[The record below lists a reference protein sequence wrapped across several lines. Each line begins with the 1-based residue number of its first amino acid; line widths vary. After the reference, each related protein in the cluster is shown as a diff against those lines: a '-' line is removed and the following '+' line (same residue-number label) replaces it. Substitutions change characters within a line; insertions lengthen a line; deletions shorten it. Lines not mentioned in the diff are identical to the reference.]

1 MIDLRHVNKSYL
13 QGDTAFPVLK
23 DINLHIDEGEF
34 VAIMGPSGSGKTTLI
49 NIIGFLD
56 TAFEGDYLFQNEN
69 VAAFNRRHCVKNAKS
84 ACRLCLSK
92 FQPDQ

>member
-34 VAIMGPSGSGKTTLI
+34 VAIMGPSG
-49 NIIGFLD
+49 
-56 TAFEGDYLFQNEN
+56 
-69 VAAFNRRHCVKNAKS
+69 
-84 ACRLCLSK
+84 
-92 FQPDQ
+92 